1 MGLIKMNENNTNLF
15 NNIELDSRTYN
26 SHSFWS
32 KISKVFKK
40 AGKGII
46 EKILLLYVMEM
57 DPNIPK
63 NVKLVILSGLTYFIL
78 PFDAIPDFLAGIGYS
93 DDLSVALG
101 ILYLFSTH
109 ITKEHKEKAA
119 NLTKKLFKE

>member
-1 MGLIKMNENNTNLF
+1 MNENNTDLF
-15 NNIELDSRTYN
+15 ENTKFDTETFN
-26 SHSFWS
+26 SNSFLN
-32 KISKVFKK
+32 KVSKVFKT

-57 DPNIPK
+57 DPAIPK
-63 NVKLVILSGLTYFIL
+63 NVKLVILSGLTYFLL
-78 PFDAIPDFLAGIGYS
+78 PFDAIPDFLVGIGYS

-109 ITKEHKEKAA
+109 ITKEHKEKAKEM
-119 NLTKKLFKE
+119 TKKLFKE